1 MAITFK
7 SKMQD
12 VTMLDAHAK
21 QVLEIIGK
29 DFAARG
35 VITAG
40 EAGAAAAKL
49 RAAGAASKAQGKG
62 ADSGDG
68 ENGEGSGDRVPAH
81 VRYLPF
87 TEMLESA
94 AKANHDI
101 LWGV

>member
-21 QVLEIIGK
+21 QVMEIIGK
-29 DFAARG
+29 DFGVRG
-35 VITAG
+35 VISAG

-49 RAAGAASKAQGKG
+49 RAAGAASKAQGKTAE
-62 ADSGDG
+62 ADEEDRD
-68 ENGEGSGDRVPAH
+68 GSGDRVPAH
-81 VRYLPF
+81 VRFLPF
-87 TEMLESA
+87 TEMLENA
-94 AKANHDI
+94 ARTNNDI